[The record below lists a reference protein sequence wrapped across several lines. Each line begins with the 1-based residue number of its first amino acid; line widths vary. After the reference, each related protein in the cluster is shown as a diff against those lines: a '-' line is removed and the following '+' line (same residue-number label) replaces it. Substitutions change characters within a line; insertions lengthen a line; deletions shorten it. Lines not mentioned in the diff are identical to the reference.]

1 MVAALNLMATTEHMP
16 SPAAADNITSRT
28 AARPTAAWD
37 STTLQRDNDTHAYAP
52 YNIMVPP
59 GLCNGGGE

>member
-16 SPAAADNITSRT
+16 SPAAADNITNRT

-37 STTLQRDNDTHAYAP
+37 STTLHRDNDTHAYAP
-52 YNIMVPP
+52 YNIITAS
-59 GLCNGGGE
+59 GAARTL